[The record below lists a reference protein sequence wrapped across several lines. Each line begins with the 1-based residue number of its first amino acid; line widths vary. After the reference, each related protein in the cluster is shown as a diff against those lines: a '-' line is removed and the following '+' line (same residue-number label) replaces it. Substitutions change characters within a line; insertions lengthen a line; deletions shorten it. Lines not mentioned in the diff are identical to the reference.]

1 MSPRNLFRYAVA
13 FLCAVI
19 ASGGGVPILRAVA
32 ADDPFWSAHVE
43 PLLQAKCSRCHSPT
57 KSRSGLDLSSF
68 QSILRGGDHGAAV
81 LPGRP
86 DDSPM
91 VRLVEMGS
99 DPHMPP
105 KEQLSR
111 EEIDLLRTWV
121 QRLTNSAH
129 STATASTADPKDP
142 VGTDRV
148 KTPKSRIHPR
158 ASWTPE
164 RAIDAFLAEGW
175 RNQRV
180 QPARATDD
188 ASWLRRIHLDLVGRI
203 PTAIERQQFLRD
215 RRKDRRQR
223 VVDALLASPEH
234 ARHLAEVMDT
244 VLMGRR
250 GTEWE
255 TKRRDNHWQAFL
267 ETAFRENRPWDAV
280 VRDLIVARP
289 EGGVDRGAQWF
300 LYERRNNAQAMAEAL
315 APVVFGVQ
323 IQCAQCHDH
332 MVAREIKQAHYWG
345 LVAALNRSKNVD
357 TPNGPGVSESAIG
370 GFASF
375 ANLRK
380 ESQPALMT
388 LFNGRTIPET
398 WPKEGEKESDD
409 AGKYQT
415 PPAPAKESPQV
426 VAVPRFSRRASLAE
440 AVTRD
445 NPLLARAMVNRIW
458 ALLLGRGLVHPVEL
472 MDSKHPASHPELL
485 DWLAAD
491 FARNGHDVRRLI
503 RAIVRTRAYQLDS
516 RPSHDPAPAPET
528 FARAIEK
535 PLTAEQL
542 YRSLRIAT
550 GNAGGTSETKPD
562 GAEATLRQAFI
573 RQFPDVFPA
582 EYNASLQ
589 QAMFLSNSPLFDA
602 LLQPRDG
609 NLVSRLEAIQD
620 PGERVRQ
627 TFVEVLGRDPD
638 RLERD
643 ESLRYLEAHPGA
655 AGTRHLAWALLTGT
669 EFQTNH

>member
-1 MSPRNLFRYAVA
+1 MSLRQPLRNAVA
-13 FLCAVI
+13 LLCAVV
-19 ASGGGVPILRAVA
+19 AFGWFGQAPRAVA
-32 ADDPFWSAHVE
+32 ADDAFWSAHVE

-91 VRLVEMGS
+91 VRLVEMSG

-111 EEIDLLRTWV
+111 EEIELLRTWV
-121 QRLTNSAH
+121 QRLTNSATT
-129 STATASTADPKDP
+129 TATASTADSKSSSGPEAANQ
-142 VGTDRV
+142 TRSRV
-148 KTPKSRIHPR
+148 RPR
-158 ASWTPE
+158 PSWKPE
-164 RAIDAFLAEGW
+164 RTIDAFLEEGW

-180 QPARATDD
+180 QPAKAADD
-188 ASWLRRIHLDLVGRI
+188 SSWLRRIHLDLVGRT
-203 PTAIERQQFLRD
+203 PSASERQQFHKD

-223 VVDALLASPEH
+223 VVDSLLASPEH

-250 GTEWE
+250 GSEWE

-267 ETAFRENRPWDAV
+267 ETAFRENRPWDGV
-280 VRDLIVARP
+280 VRDLIIARP

-357 TPNGPGVSESAIG
+357 TPTGPGVSESAIG

-409 AGKYQT
+409 AERYQT
-415 PPAPAKESPQV
+415 PPAPAKDAPQV
-426 VAVPRFSRRASLAE
+426 VAVPKFSRRAALAD

-445 NPLLARAMVNRIW
+445 NPLLARALVNRIW
-458 ALLLGRGLVHPVEL
+458 ALLMGRGLVHPVEL
-472 MDSKHPASHPELL
+472 MDSKHPPSHPELL
-485 DWLAAD
+485 DWLAD
-491 FARNGHDVRRLI
+491 DVARNGYDVRRLI
-503 RAIVRTRAYQLDS
+503 RAIVQTRAYQLDS
-516 RPSHDPAPAPET
+516 RPLHEPAPAPET

-542 YRSLRIAT
+542 YRSLLLAT
-550 GNAGGTSETKPD
+550 GDSGGTHGTVA
-562 GAEATLRQAFI
+562 GVAESTLRQAFI
-573 RQFPDVFPA
+573 RQFPDVFPP
-582 EYNASLQ
+582 EYNATLQ

-609 NLVSRLEAIQD
+609 NLLSRLEAIQD
-620 PGERVRQ
+620 PKQRVQQ
-627 TFVEVLGRDPD
+627 TFDAILGRAPD
-638 RLERD
+638 RGEMD
-643 ESLRYLEAHPGA
+643 ESLRYLTSHPGT
-655 AGTRHLAWALLTGT
+655 AGIRHLAWALLTGT

>member
-1 MSPRNLFRYAVA
+1 MSSPNPLRDAVA
-13 FLCAVI
+13 LMAAVVACGWS
-19 ASGGGVPILRAVA
+19 ASTPRALA
-32 ADDPFWSAHVE
+32 AEDPFWSAHVE

-68 QSILRGGDHGAAV
+68 QAILRGGDHGAAV

-91 VRLVEMGS
+91 VRLVEMGG

-111 EEIDLLRTWV
+111 EEIGLLRTWV
-121 QRLTNSAH
+121 QRLTNAATA
-129 STATASTADPKDP
+129 TATASAAESKDP
-142 VGTDRV
+142 ISTDTSKKPQSRV
-148 KTPKSRIHPR
+148 HPR
-158 ASWTPE
+158 ASWSPE
-164 RAIDAFLAEGW
+164 RAIDAFLEEGW
-175 RNQRV
+175 RNQRI
-180 QPARATDD
+180 QPAKTADD

-203 PTAIERQQFLRD
+203 PTAFERQQFHRE
-215 RRKDRRQR
+215 RGKNRRQR

-267 ETAFRENRPWDAV
+267 ETAFRENRPWDGV
-280 VRDLIVARP
+280 VRDLITARP

-332 MVAREIKQAHYWG
+332 MIAREIKQAHYWG

-357 TPNGPGVSESAIG
+357 TPAGPGVSESAIG

-398 WPKEGEKESDD
+398 WPKEGEKETDEP
-409 AGKYQT
+409 AKYQI

-426 VAVPRFSRRASLAE
+426 VAVPRFSRRAALAE
-440 AVTRD
+440 AVTHD

-472 MDSKHPASHPELL
+472 MDSKHPPSHPELL
-485 DWLAAD
+485 DWLAED
-491 FARNGHDVRRLI
+491 FARNGYDVRRLI

-516 RPSHDPAPAPET
+516 RPLAEPAPAIET

-542 YRSLRIAT
+542 YRSLQIAT
-550 GNAGGTSETKPD
+550 GDPAGTNGAAAS
-562 GAEATLRQAFI
+562 GAESTLRQAFI

-582 EYNASLQ
+582 EYNATLQ

-602 LLQPRDG
+602 LLHPQDG
-609 NLVSRLEAIQD
+609 NLMSRLESIQE
-620 PGERVRQ
+620 PKERVRQ

-638 RLERD
+638 PVERD
-643 ESLRYLEAHPGA
+643 ESLRYLEAHPST

>member
-1 MSPRNLFRYAVA
+1 MSRPNPLRHAAALLCAAVA
-13 FLCAVI
+13 FGW
-19 ASGGGVPILRAVA
+19 GGPTPRTVA
-32 ADDPFWSAHVE
+32 AEDAFWSAHVE

-91 VRLVEMGS
+91 VRLVEMGG

-111 EEIDLLRTWV
+111 EEIGLLRTWV
-121 QRLTNSAH
+121 QRLTNMAPAV
-129 STATASTADPKDP
+129 ATGSSGESKVSEGPETSKRP
-142 VGTDRV
+142 R
-148 KTPKSRIHPR
+148 SRIHPG
-158 ASWTPE
+158 ASWSPE

-175 RNQRV
+175 RNHRI
-180 QPARATDD
+180 QPAKTADD
-188 ASWLRRIHLDLVGRI
+188 ASWLRRVHLDLVGRI
-203 PTAIERQQFLRD
+203 PTAVERQQFLRD
-215 RRKDRRQR
+215 RRRDRRQR
-223 VVDALLASPEH
+223 MVDALLASPEH

-250 GTEWE
+250 GADWE
-255 TKRRDNHWQAFL
+255 TKRRDNHWQGFL

-280 VRDLIVARP
+280 VHDLIVARP

-357 TPNGPGVSESAIG
+357 TPAGPGVSESAIG

-398 WPKEGEKESDD
+398 WPKEGEKETDEP
-409 AGKYQT
+409 AKYQI
-415 PPAPAKESPQV
+415 PPAPAKEAPQV
-426 VAVPRFSRRASLAE
+426 VAVPRFSRRAALAV

-458 ALLLGRGLVHPVEL
+458 ALLMGRGLVHPVEL
-472 MDSKHPASHPELL
+472 MDSKHPPSHPELL
-485 DWLAAD
+485 DWLTED
-491 FARNGHDVRRLI
+491 FARNGYDVRRLI

-516 RPSHDPAPAPET
+516 RPLAEPAPAPET

-550 GNAGGTSETKPD
+550 GDPISSPEPKAG

-573 RQFPDVFPA
+573 RQFPDVFPT
-582 EYNASLQ
+582 EYNATLQ

-602 LLQPRDG
+602 LLHPRDG
-609 NLVSRLEAIQD
+609 NLVSRLEAILD
-620 PGERVRQ
+620 PKDRVRQ

-638 RLERD
+638 RAEMN
-643 ESLRYLEAHPGA
+643 ESLRHLETHPGA
-655 AGTRHLAWALLTGT
+655 PGIRHLAWALLTGT